1 MNPKPEYGSAHH
13 QSDHLDQ
20 DRIARALGAHSRQRL
35 DNRPSLTSGDLDS
48 LADSLAARLTSSGG
62 RPTDPAWTLTRRVPF
77 TPETWETLQSVAQK
91 LGTNGRSVAP
101 AQLAASLVEERVV
114 ELDAVIRSR
123 STHLRSPDRP
133 PNR

>member
-1 MNPKPEYGSAHH
+1 MNRTHQHATQNPRVKP
-13 QSDHLDQ
+13 LDEEQ
-20 DRIARALGAHSRQRL
+20 TARALGAQSRQRL
-35 DNRPSLTSGDLDS
+35 DGRPSLTVADLDTLSDS
-48 LADSLAARLTSSGG
+48 LADRLTSSGG

-77 TPETWETLQSVAQK
+77 TPKTWETLQSIAHA

-101 AQLAASLVEERVV
+101 AQLAASLVEERVA

-123 STHLRSPDRP
+123 STHLRSQDKP